1 MGTKEDDYM
10 GVVDGAKKFVSGFQ
24 KTIKKISGAIKFF
37 STYLGWVVGA
47 LILIIFLVI
56 AITVLVN
63 TIGHALAEFLGDD
76 VGISTDAD
84 YEYMVSS
91 LGYAGYDSLIS
102 EKNFQE
108 YMAYEYAVLMDVAEY
123 LYKGQNDYEEAG
135 GDAAAA
141 AGTQPKGPKT
151 MPYLEVKTDFDFA
164 YLDDAT
170 WRSMIVEGQ
179 GAERPVT
186 FSDLGDA
193 AGHERILV
201 GGSPYVSRPVISY
214 EYKLNS
220 FESTE
225 GSLVPYITVVRDD
238 LKYHYYSTGDWE
250 FSGGDAII
258 TADNVQNVNLIKI
271 HYGLN
276 ANNGALP
283 KSFDYVRR
291 ETKENGNSE
300 GLITSNPDNW
310 PKAEDNFGGELY
322 FNDTYDSVTYK
333 MSLQLLIDRYLPKA
347 NLLTSWFL
355 LKDND
360 SASGETT
367 GKKPATGFEGKA
379 DQFNIDM
386 LMKDIKGIYNY
397 YCWGP
402 GEVDGIASSSAESLT
417 TETVSTVKYD
427 ETTGVVERYT
437 SGEHSGEAIMVSG
450 EKWYS
455 TTNNKTFMSFVQV
468 GLETNRY
475 EVYKEYKPTEASAS
489 KMTTMPKAPKEV
501 TGDESETTLPIVTD
515 LLSDSAYFLDKM
527 DLKVNFAYKYDY
539 IIYNK
544 SGEVL
549 NADAPEGQWKNQID
563 TFSDD
568 AKDYISG
575 DVLGTG
581 TFSDTIMNQII
592 KPVEND
598 MNIQKVDRGVTQDF
612 VNYEY
617 VFPTRTA
624 ERDGS
629 VTAEVPFSFYDS
641 SYKDN
646 KIAFYN
652 FSVYNKTP
660 AQIMDDFKTRVN
672 NKLSGAGLTQ
682 SQLGVSSRVPKPA
695 GYTNYSG
702 EYEYGVTTDYNI
714 IVDKTP
720 TFNNSY
726 PEMSYVAR
734 VIKDV
739 YVTSVVCDSVDF
751 SNLKDD
757 CQDGLHNP
765 KRAVFDVTETKIGM
779 SLTILQKRMSAVLVK
794 SAETWS
800 KTANYTHNINQES
813 FDPFNEKYVIPHN
826 GRNFGILVFN
836 IVENPTYRTE
846 YYKDYFSKVKNAEP
860 GIKEADVL
868 SMLMNWEEYGAK
880 GIDSAYNFMRDL
892 YKLILYTREK
902 GKDFDENERPN
913 FWNEDGT
920 INLNF
925 LSWRNPYILKNA
937 YTYLYVPE
945 TIWSFREGK
954 TQEVFWIERLT
965 AKEYG
970 NPDAMTQEEQEKV
983 VTKNNE
989 ISWQLLDYE
998 DYEECAVGTDDTQVY
1013 ALFPYG
1019 NELVRTY
1026 FMEEAMK
1033 SGTFYDGGNTS
1044 GHQAVDWHSRG
1055 KLMDILHQTSQL
1067 GKDIYE
1073 YELAR
1078 RTLINIMNGVGN
1090 AEEKYNNAK
1099 NFMADYNNRATIQAQ
1114 YNKAKRELE
1123 EYLYNEYIES
1133 PIIAIAPGE
1142 VTTANYSAR
1151 GGFQVSIKHTKDG
1164 SVTSS
1169 YCHFR
1174 RWPLVNEGD
1183 IVGAGTVI
1191 GYEGDTGNS
1200 TGSHLHMSVKTGDA
1214 QGRDSSPSTYLAPIY
1229 TPFYNIDK
1237 ITEFLAEYEDYNKDK
1252 LILSTDYMSLTRT
1265 VLMARFDSNGSVTQ
1279 IKQPDASLLESVSLI
1294 YIPSDDPTESGE
1306 YMYVKD
1312 DGGMAYMMYNDPA
1325 TGINSCVIKVGV
1337 QPNEKFYKCTFE
1349 IKEKTKIKN
1358 GKLVWDAFDDGRT
1371 FKILTREPVN
1381 EDSIYL
1387 QGIQVQI
1394 KCDGTKAT
1402 ANVNWGNTTPYL
1414 PLITN
1419 DRFDKLITKGAFDG
1433 EDEFDTSNWRSVTD
1447 NSGDG
1452 NTFRTTLTDGL
1463 WNTKEKD
1470 VRAWSKLFDSSSNEV
1485 RERLKN
1491 KSASPDAYLHM
1502 ADSEVAYTVPFYEG
1516 PFSKEYSEQTL
1527 EPGAYGALSGDL
1539 ASLQSALKARGF
1551 DNPDTPMNTDGIYD
1565 DITVEVFKAAGQKLA
1580 DSTDLDSLLGPM
1592 KNDGAVGS
1600 QLSETL
1606 DDGGK
1611 YPYAIR
1617 PIVAW
1622 NTYLAYGSLANAQ
1635 NTAIE
1640 AIKNAAVHY
1649 PSVNYF
1655 TFDAVSSCESG
1666 KIPSIESDHL
1676 YAEDKVIDLNFSNAV
1691 GDDEKYVFEFKGTK
1705 RIIRRAQGLFQILP
1719 IYAGGY
1725 LYPGASDDVVLTAL
1739 RSPYSNALIG
1749 GAMLDSARIAMI
1761 TDPAKMARLNSI
1773 ASLPAWQNL
1782 GRDAGKDPMEL
1793 LLNGMMALSLNVGQG
1808 GAWEEHR
1815 ISKFE
1820 GMTYTMTGSI
1830 PNATFTIYGC
1840 PNYTGRIIGSIC
1852 NGALDMNSP
1861 KAADSDL

>member
-123 LYKGQNDYEEAG
+123 LYKGQKDYDEAG
-135 GDAAAA
+135 GDAAAIA
-141 AGTQPKGPKT
+141 AGNQPTGPST
-151 MPYLEVKTDFDFA
+151 MPYIKLEQQDFSNVSDEN
-164 YLDDAT
+164 
-170 WRSMIVEGQ
+170 WRKMIVAGQ
-179 GAERPVT
+179 AAERPVT
-186 FSDLGDA
+186 FTDTDLGDV
-193 AGHERILV
+193 AGQKRTFV
-201 GGSPYVSRPVISY
+201 GGNPYVSRPVISY
-214 EYKLNS
+214 EYKINS

-225 GSLVPYITVVRDD
+225 GSLVPYVTVVRDD

-250 FSGGDAII
+250 FSGKDAII
-258 TADNVQNVNLIKI
+258 TDANVGNVNLIKI
-271 HYGLN
+271 NYKLN

-291 ETKENGNSE
+291 ETLLNGSSE
-300 GLITSNPDNW
+300 SLITSNPDNW
-310 PKAEDNFGGELY
+310 PKAEDNFAGELY

-360 SASGETT
+360 SASGDTT
-367 GKKPATGFEGKA
+367 GKKPASGFENKEN
-379 DQFNIDM
+379 QFNIDM
-386 LMKDIKGIYNY
+386 LMRDIKGIYNY
-397 YCWGP
+397 YCWN
-402 GEVDGIASSSAESLT
+402 GESRT
-417 TETVSTVKYD
+417 TETVSTVKYN

-437 SGEHSGEAIMVSG
+437 SGEHSGEAIMESG
-450 EKWYS
+450 EKWYATS
-455 TTNNKTFMSFVQV
+455 NNKTFMSFKQV

-475 EVYKEYKPTEASAS
+475 EKYKKYDPKTTSAS
-489 KMTTMPKAPKEV
+489 SKTIMPQAPKEV
-501 TGDESETTLPIVTD
+501 TGDSELTTLPVITD
-515 LLSDSAYFLDKM
+515 LLSKSAHFLSKI
-527 DLKVNFAYKYDY
+527 DLKVNYSYKY
-539 IIYNK
+539 IYEYYDSGDNLLK
-544 SGEVL
+544 SGET
-549 NADAPEGQWKNQID
+549 WTSD
-563 TFSDD
+563 TED

-575 DVLGTG
+575 DVTGEGT
-581 TFSDTIMNQII
+581 TFSDMILESVI
-592 KPVEND
+592 KPAEAE
-598 MNIQKVDRGVTQDF
+598 MSGYKSSSRGVQQNF

-617 VFPTRTA
+617 VFPTRTKG
-624 ERDGS
+624 EGDN
-629 VTAEVPFSFYDS
+629 VTAEVPPSFYDS
-641 SYKDN
+641 SYKDHDL
-646 KIAFYN
+646 AFYN
-652 FSVYNKTP
+652 FGVNSAAEGVFRTSIKTK
-660 AQIMDDFKTRVN
+660 IENMDTDDVKDQVSITVDKPSRFERTSGDSYVWVDEQGFKN
-672 NKLSGAGLTQ
+672 
-682 SQLGVSSRVPKPA
+682 SSYASSAPEN
-695 GYTNYSG
+695 T
-702 EYEYGVTTDYNI
+702 EYEVRR
-714 IVDKTP
+714 IVR
-720 TFNNSY
+720 SSIY
-726 PEMSYVAR
+726 
-734 VIKDV
+734 I
-739 YVTSVVCDSVDF
+739 TSVECGDITF
-751 SNLKDD
+751 D
-757 CQDGLHNP
+757 CLNDYSDGLHNP
-765 KRAVFDVTETKIGM
+765 YRAVFDVSETKIGM
-779 SLTILQKRMSAVLVK
+779 SLTILQKRMSVVLVNT
-794 SAETWS
+794 AETWAKS
-800 KTANYTHNINQES
+800 ATYVNAIDQET
-813 FDPFNEKYVIPHN
+813 FDPFNEKYIIPHN
-826 GRNFGILVFN
+826 GRNFGVTSFKIT
-836 IVENPTYRTE
+836 EKPKYRTE

-860 GIKEADVL
+860 GVKEADVL

-902 GKDFDENERPN
+902 GKDFEITGQRPN
-913 FWNEDGT
+913 FFENPEAF
-920 INLNF
+920 IN
-925 LSWRNPYILKNA
+925 WRNPYILKNA

-970 NPDAMTQEEQEKV
+970 NPDVMTQEEQEKV

-998 DYEECAVGTDDTQVY
+998 DYDECSAGENKTKVY

-1026 FMEEAMK
+1026 YMEDAMER
-1033 SGTFYDGGNTS
+1033 GVFDTAGNTS
-1044 GHQAVDWHSRG
+1044 GHQAVDLTSRSKLLAILSEG
-1055 KLMDILHQTSQL
+1055 KAGSNSLA
-1067 GKDIYE
+1067 GKIYD
-1073 YELAR
+1073 YELSA

-1099 NFMADYNNRATIQAQ
+1099 NFMADHNNRASIQAQ
-1114 YNKAKRELE
+1114 YKAAQKSLN
-1123 EYLYNEYIES
+1123 EYLQKSAVES
-1133 PIIAIAPGE
+1133 PIVAIAPGK
-1142 VTTANYSAR
+1142 VVYANYNAR
-1151 GGFQVSIKHTKDG
+1151 GGFQVKINHTEDN
-1164 SVTSS
+1164 TISS
-1169 YCHFR
+1169 YYCHFR

-1183 IVGAGTVI
+1183 IVGAGTVL

-1200 TGSHLHMSVKTGDA
+1200 TGNHLHMSIATGEDGSSGGVNY
-1214 QGRDSSPSTYLAPIY
+1214 QSSPLTYIAPIY

-1237 ITEFLAEYEDYNKDK
+1237 ITEFLAEYEEYNKHK

-1265 VLMARFDSNGSVTQ
+1265 VLMARFDENGTVDE
-1279 IKQPDASLLESVSLI
+1279 IKTPDASLLESVSLI
-1294 YIPSDDPTESGE
+1294 TIKGDGANDGE

-1337 QPNEKFYKCTFE
+1337 QPNERFYKCTYE

-1358 GKLVWDAFDDGRT
+1358 GKLVADVFDDGRV
-1371 FKILTREPVN
+1371 FKITSKTEVN
-1381 EDSIYL
+1381 EDAIFL
-1387 QGIQVQI
+1387 KGIQVQVS
-1394 KCDGTKAT
+1394 CTGQKAT
-1402 ANVNWGNTTPYL
+1402 ANVNWGNTTPYR
-1414 PLITN
+1414 PLIN
-1419 DRFDKLITKGAFDG
+1419 EDKYEYLISKGAFDG
-1433 EDEFDTSNWRSVTD
+1433 ENELDASGEWRSCSDTS
-1447 NSGDG
+1447 GEG
-1452 NTFRTTLTDGL
+1452 NEFRQKLTDGL

-1470 VRAWSKLFDSSSNEV
+1470 VRAWSKLFDSNSSAV
-1485 RERLKN
+1485 RDRLKN

-1516 PFSKEYSEQTL
+1516 PFSKEYAEQTL
-1527 EPGAYGALSGDL
+1527 EPGGYGALSGDL
-1539 ASLQSALKARGF
+1539 ALLQRAFKARGF
-1551 DNPDTPMNTDGIYD
+1551 DDPDNPMNTDGIYD
-1565 DITVEVFKAAGQKLA
+1565 DTTVEVIKKVGQFLA
-1580 DSTDLDSLLGPM
+1580 DSTDLGSMVGVM
-1592 KNDGAVGS
+1592 KNDGALAY
-1600 QLSETL
+1600 QLGETL

-1617 PIVAW
+1617 PVVAW

-1635 NTAIE
+1635 NTARE
-1640 AIKNAAVHY
+1640 AIKNAAAHY
-1649 PSVNYF
+1649 PSVNYY
-1655 TFDAVSSCESG
+1655 TFEAVASSESG
-1666 KIPSIESDHL
+1666 KVPSIESDHL
-1676 YAEDKVIDLNFSNAV
+1676 YAENKVIDLNFSNAV
-1691 GDDEKYVFEFKGTK
+1691 GDDEKYVFNFKGTD

-1749 GAMLDSARIAMI
+1749 GAMLDSARISMI
-1761 TDPAKMARLNSI
+1761 TSPEKMARLNSI
-1773 ASLPAWQNL
+1773 ANSSEWQKL
-1782 GRDAGKDPMEL
+1782 GKEAGKDPVEL
-1793 LLNGMMALSLNVGQG
+1793 LLNGMMALSLNVGQA
-1808 GAWEEHR
+1808 GAWEESR

-1820 GMTYTMTGSI
+1820 NMTFTRTGDI
-1830 PNATFTIYGC
+1830 PNAKFTIYGC

-1852 NGALDMNSP
+1852 NGSLDMDSP
-1861 KAADSDL
+1861 KDPNSDL

>member
-10 GVVDGAKKFVSGFQ
+10 GVVDGTKKFVSGFQ

-123 LYKGQNDYEEAG
+123 LYKGQKDYEDAG
-135 GDAAAA
+135 GDTKYALGQA
-141 AGTQPKGPKT
+141 PGPTT
-151 MPYLEVKTDFDFA
+151 MPYLTVKSPDFSKLTDEQWRRMIVKGQASARPVTDFDA
-164 YLDDAT
+164 D
-170 WRSMIVEGQ
+170 
-179 GAERPVT
+179 
-186 FSDLGDA
+186 
-193 AGHERILV
+193 ILAV
-201 GGSPYVSRPVISY
+201 IDNEDNKRELIGGSPYVSRPVISY

-238 LKYHYYSTGDWE
+238 IKYHYYSTGEWE
-250 FSGGDAII
+250 FGDGEMFSG
-258 TADNVQNVNLIKI
+258 TAKIDDSNVQNVNLIKI
-271 HYGLN
+271 NYQLN
-276 ANNGALP
+276 ASNGAVP
-283 KSFDYVRR
+283 KSNDYATKVRNTSGA
-291 ETKENGNSE
+291 EA
-300 GLITSNPDNW
+300 LIPSNEDNW
-310 PKAEDNFGGELY
+310 PKAEDDFSTELY

-347 NLLTSWFL
+347 NLLTSWFM

-360 SASGETT
+360 SASGDTT

-397 YCWGP
+397 YCWY
-402 GEVDGIASSSAESLT
+402 GETLS
-417 TETVSTVKYD
+417 TETVNTIKYD

-450 EKWYS
+450 EKKYAS
-455 TTNNKTFMSFVQV
+455 TNKNTFMSFVQL

-475 EVYKEYKPTEASAS
+475 EVYRQYSPTSSSADT
-489 KMTTMPKAPKEV
+489 MTRMPKSPKDV
-501 TGDESETTLPIVTD
+501 TGDASETTLPIITD
-515 LLSDSAYFLDKM
+515 FLSDSAYLLEKM
-527 DLKVNFAYKYDY
+527 DLEVEFKYTYDY
-539 IIYNK
+539 VIYNK

-549 NADAPEGQWKNQID
+549 NADAPQWEWKNKTG
-563 TFSDD
+563 TFTDD
-568 AKDYISG
+568 ANDYISG
-575 DVLGTG
+575 DVEGTG
-581 TFSDTIMNQII
+581 TFSDTIMQEII

-598 MNIQKVDRGVTQDF
+598 MDTTKVARGVTQNF

-617 VFPTRTA
+617 VFPTKTG
-624 ERDGS
+624 ERDG
-629 VTAEVPFSFYDS
+629 EVIAPAPSEFYDS
-641 SYKDN
+641 SYKEND
-646 KIAFYN
+646 IAIYN
-652 FSVYNKTP
+652 FSVYSKTP
-660 AQIMDDFKTRVN
+660 AQIIEDFRTRVN
-672 NKLSGAGLTQ
+672 TKLIYSGFTQ
-682 SQLGVSSRVPKPA
+682 TELGVSSKVPVKEFGNKA
-695 GYTNYSG
+695 SYSG
-702 EYEYGVTTDYNI
+702 DGYKIEYDI
-714 IVDKTP
+714 IVNKNPTP
-720 TFNNSY
+720 MEEY
-726 PEMSYVAR
+726 PEMSYVAAY
-734 VIKDV
+734 ITDV
-739 YVTSVVCDSVDF
+739 GINKITCKSAEF
-751 SNLKDD
+751 SNLKKDYN
-757 CQDGLHNP
+757 DGNMSP
-765 KRAVFDVTETKIGM
+765 YRGVFDVAETKIGM

-800 KTANYTHNINQES
+800 KTANYTFNINQES
-813 FDPFNEKYVIPHN
+813 FDPFNEKYVLPHN
-826 GRNFGILVFN
+826 GRNFGILTFN
-836 IVENPTYRTE
+836 IEENPTYRTE
-846 YYKDYFSKVKNAEP
+846 YYKDYFSKVKDAEP

-970 NPDAMTQEEQEKV
+970 NPDAMSQEEQEKV
-983 VTKNNE
+983 ITKNND

-998 DYEECAVGTDDTQVY
+998 DYEECAVGDKDTQVY

-1026 FMEEAMK
+1026 FMEQAME
-1033 SGTFYDGGNTS
+1033 SGTFDSGGNTS
-1044 GHQAVDWHSRG
+1044 GHQAIDWHSRG
-1055 KLMDILHQTSQL
+1055 KLLDILYQESEL
-1067 GKDIYE
+1067 GKKIYE

-1078 RTLINIMNGVGN
+1078 RTLINVMNGVGN

-1099 NFMADYNNRATIQAQ
+1099 NFMADYNNRTAIQAQ
-1114 YNKAKRELE
+1114 YKAAKEDLD
-1123 EYLYNEYIES
+1123 EYLYNSYIES
-1133 PIIAIAPGE
+1133 PVVAIAPGK
-1142 VTTANYSAR
+1142 VTMAEYSAR
-1151 GGFQVSIKHTKDG
+1151 GGFQVIIEHTDDG

-1174 RWPLVNEGD
+1174 RWPTVNPGD
-1183 IVGAGTVI
+1183 IVGAGTII

-1200 TGSHLHMSVKTGDA
+1200 TGSHLHMSIKTGDA
-1214 QGRDSSPSTYLAPIY
+1214 QGRDSSPSTYVAPIY
-1229 TPFYNIDK
+1229 SPFYNIDK
-1237 ITEFLAEYEDYNKDK
+1237 ITEFLAEYEDYNKNK

-1265 VLMARFDSNGSVTQ
+1265 VLMARFDTNGTVTE
-1279 IKQPDASLLESVSLI
+1279 IKTPDASLLESVSLI
-1294 YIPSDDPTESGE
+1294 QITDDGENNGE

-1312 DGGMAYMMYNDPA
+1312 DGGMAYMMYNDPS

-1337 QPNEKFYKCTFE
+1337 QPNEKYYKCTYE
-1349 IKEKTKIKN
+1349 IKEKTKIVN
-1358 GKLVWDAFDDGRT
+1358 GKLVADIFDDGRV
-1371 FKILTREPVN
+1371 FKITSKEEVN

-1387 QGIQVQI
+1387 DGIQVQI
-1394 KCDGTKAT
+1394 KSNGQKKTVD
-1402 ANVNWGNTTPYL
+1402 VNWGNTTPYL
-1414 PLITN
+1414 PLISK
-1419 DRFDKLITKGAFDG
+1419 DKYDDLITKGAFDG
-1433 EDEFDTSNWRSVTD
+1433 EDEFDTDNWKSVTD
-1447 NSGDG
+1447 TSGDG
-1452 NTFRTTLTDGL
+1452 NAFRQKLTDGL

-1470 VRAWSKLFDSSSNEV
+1470 VRAWSKLFDANSSV
-1485 RERLKN
+1485 VKDRLKN
-1491 KSASPDAYLHM
+1491 KSSSPDAFLHM
-1502 ADSEVAYTVPFYEG
+1502 ADTEVAYTVPFYEG

-1527 EPGAYGALSGDL
+1527 EPGAYGAMSGDL
-1539 ASLQSALKARGF
+1539 ALLQSALKARGF
-1551 DNPDTPMNTDGIYD
+1551 DNPDTPMNTEGIYD
-1565 DITVEVFKAAGQKLA
+1565 DITVGVLKAVGEYL
-1580 DSTDLDSLLGPM
+1580 STNTDLGGYASSM
-1592 KNDGAVGS
+1592 KNDGALGEKIS
-1600 QLSETL
+1600 GTL
-1606 DDGGK
+1606 DKDAPVM
-1611 YPYAIR
+1611 YPYSIGS
-1617 PIVAW
+1617 IVAW
-1622 NTYLAYGSLANAQ
+1622 NTYLAYGSYANAK
-1635 NTAIE
+1635 NTAME

-1649 PSVNYF
+1649 PSVNYL
-1655 TFDAVSSCESG
+1655 TFLAVASSESSFLPSNESG
-1666 KIPSIESDHL
+1666 HL
-1676 YAEDKVIDLNFSNAV
+1676 YSEDHVIDLNFANAE
-1691 GDDEKYVFEFKGTK
+1691 EKYVFEFKGTK
-1705 RIIRRAQGLFQILP
+1705 RIIRRAQGLFQVLP

-1749 GAMLDSARIAMI
+1749 GAMMDSARISMV
-1761 TDPAKMARLNSI
+1761 TSPEKMARLKSI
-1773 ASLPAWQNL
+1773 ANLPEWKRL
-1782 GRDAGKDPMEL
+1782 GEEAGQDPVEL
-1793 LLNGMMALSLNVGQG
+1793 LLNGMMALSLNVGQA
-1808 GAWEEHR
+1808 GAWEESR
-1815 ISKFE
+1815 ISKFNS
-1820 GMTYTMTGSI
+1820 MTFTFTGSGSNKKFKI
-1830 PNATFTIYGC
+1830 VGC

-1852 NGALDMNSP
+1852 NGSLDTESP
-1861 KAADSDL
+1861 KDPNADL

>member
-37 STYLGWVVGA
+37 STYVGWVVGA

-123 LYKGQNDYEEAG
+123 LYKGQKDYDEAG
-135 GDAAAA
+135 GDAKYALGQA
-141 AGTQPKGPKT
+141 PGPTT
-151 MPYLEVKTDFDFA
+151 MPYFTTKSPDFSLLTDEQ
-164 YLDDAT
+164 
-170 WRSMIVEGQ
+170 WRRMIIAGQ
-179 GAERPVT
+179 AAERPVT
-186 FSDLGDA
+186 NFDSD
-193 AGHERILV
+193 ILAV
-201 GGSPYVSRPVISY
+201 IDNEDTKRELIGGTPLVSRPVISY

-238 LKYHYYSTGDWE
+238 IKYHYYSTGEWE
-250 FSGGDAII
+250 FADGNMFSGAAKIDES
-258 TADNVQNVNLIKI
+258 NVQNVNLIKI

-283 KSFDYVRR
+283 KSYDYVRR
-291 ETKENGNSE
+291 ETVMAGNSE
-300 GLITSNPDNW
+300 GLITSNPENW
-310 PKAEDNFGGELY
+310 PKAEDNFAGELY

-360 SASGETT
+360 SASGDTT
-367 GKKPATGFEGKA
+367 GKKPASGFEGKTN
-379 DQFNIDM
+379 QFNIDM

-397 YCWGP
+397 YCWN
-402 GEVDGIASSSAESLT
+402 GETIS

-427 ETTGVVERYT
+427 EVTGVVERYT

-450 EKWYS
+450 EKKYA

-475 EVYKEYKPTEASAS
+475 EVYREYDPNASSAS
-489 KMTTMPKAPKEV
+489 KMTTMPKAPVEV
-501 TGDESETTLPIVTD
+501 TGDSSQTTIPVITD
-515 LLSDSAYFLDKM
+515 LLSDSAYFLSEI
-527 DLKVNFAYKYDY
+527 DLKVNYGYKY
-539 IIYNK
+539 IYEYYD
-544 SGEVL
+544 SGDNFLESGDGWGYGT
-549 NADAPEGQWKNQID
+549 ADA
-563 TFSDD
+563 S
-568 AKDYISG
+568 DYISG
-575 DVLGTG
+575 DVTGTG
-581 TFSDTIMNQII
+581 STFSDMILESVI
-592 KPVEND
+592 KPAEAEMAGYTSNT
-598 MNIQKVDRGVTQDF
+598 RGVQQDF

-624 ERDGS
+624 ERDGE

-641 SYKDN
+641 SYKEN
-646 KIAFYN
+646 LLAFYN
-652 FSVYNKTP
+652 FSVSSSAESVFTQKIKTKIENLSKDLFKDSLYVERP
-660 AQIMDDFKTRVN
+660 ARFEKS
-672 NKLSGAGLTQ
+672 SGDSYTWVDNTYFPQ
-682 SQLGVSSRVPKPA
+682 QNGVGAPDEA
-695 GYTNYSG
+695 
-702 EYEYGVTTDYNI
+702 EYEIRKVLRNTIYISSIECGT
-714 IVDKTP
+714 
-720 TFNNSY
+720 
-726 PEMSYVAR
+726 
-734 VIKDV
+734 IKFD
-739 YVTSVVCDSVDF
+739 C
-751 SNLKDD
+751 LKD
-757 CQDGLHNP
+757 CKDGLHNP
-765 KRAVFDVTETKIGM
+765 NRAVFDVTETKIGM

-794 SAETWS
+794 SAETWAKS
-800 KTANYTHNINQES
+800 ATYDIEINQES

-826 GRNFGILVFN
+826 GRNFGILTFN
-836 IVENPTYRTE
+836 ITENPKYRTE

-868 SMLMNWEEYGAK
+868 SMMMNWEEYGAK
-880 GIDSAYNFMRDL
+880 GISSAYNFMRDL
-892 YKLILYTREK
+892 YKLIMYTREK
-902 GKDFDENERPN
+902 GKDFEVTGHRPN
-913 FWNEDGT
+913 FFENPEAF
-920 INLNF
+920 IN
-925 LSWRNPYILKNA
+925 WRNPYILKNA

-945 TIWSFREGK
+945 TIWSFREGL
-954 TQEVFWIERLT
+954 TQEKFWMERLT

-970 NPDAMTQEEQEKV
+970 NPDAMSQEEQEFV
-983 VTKNNE
+983 MTKNNE
-989 ISWQLLDYE
+989 ISWQLLEYE
-998 DYEECAVGTDDTQVY
+998 DYDECADGEKDTVVY

-1019 NELVRTY
+1019 NALVRTY
-1026 FMEEAMK
+1026 FMEDAM
-1033 SGTFYDGGNTS
+1033 STGTFYVGGNTP

-1055 KLMDILHQTSQL
+1055 KLMSILHQEPGL
-1067 GKDIYE
+1067 GKEIYE

-1090 AEEKYNNAK
+1090 ADEKYNNAK
-1099 NFMADYNNRATIQAQ
+1099 NFMADYTNRSTIQAQ
-1114 YNKAKRELE
+1114 YNKAKKELE
-1123 EYLYNEYIES
+1123 DELQKTYIES
-1133 PIIAIAPGE
+1133 PIVAIAPGK
-1142 VTTANYSAR
+1142 VTVASYNAR
-1151 GGFQVSIKHTKDG
+1151 GGFQVKIQHTDDG

-1169 YCHFR
+1169 YAHFR
-1174 RWPLVNEGD
+1174 RWPTVNVGD

-1200 TGSHLHMSVKTGDA
+1200 TGSHLHLSISTGDT

-1229 TPFYNIDK
+1229 TPFYNVDK
-1237 ITEFLAEYEDYNKDK
+1237 ITEFLSEYENYNKDK

-1265 VLMARFDSNGSVTQ
+1265 VLMARFDSNGTVAQ
-1279 IKQPDASLLESVSLI
+1279 IKTPDASLLESVSLI
-1294 YIPSDDPTESGE
+1294 FIPSDDPAESGE

-1337 QPNEKFYKCTFE
+1337 QPNERFYKCTYE

-1358 GKLVWDAFDDGRT
+1358 GKLVWDAFDDGRV
-1371 FKILTREPVN
+1371 FKITSKVPVN
-1381 EDSIYL
+1381 DDSVEL
-1387 QGIQVQI
+1387 PQGIQVQT
-1394 KCDGTKAT
+1394 KSDGTKQT
-1402 ANVNWGNTTPYL
+1402 VKVNWGNTTPYL
-1414 PLITN
+1414 PLISG
-1419 DRFDKLITKGAFDG
+1419 DKYDKLINKGAFDG
-1433 EDEFDTSNWRSVTD
+1433 EDEFNASGEWRRNSDTS
-1447 NSGDG
+1447 GEG
-1452 NTFRTTLTDGL
+1452 NEFRQKLTNGL

-1470 VRAWSKLFDSSSNEV
+1470 VRAWSKLFDSTSSEV
-1485 RERLKN
+1485 RDRLRN
-1491 KSASPDAYLHM
+1491 KSASPDAFLHM

-1516 PFSKEYSEQTL
+1516 PFSKEYAEQTL
-1527 EPGAYGALSGDL
+1527 EPGAYGAMSGDL
-1539 ASLQSALKARGF
+1539 AALQSAFKARGF
-1551 DNPDTPMNTDGIYD
+1551 DDPDNPMNTEGIYD
-1565 DITVEVFKAAGQKLA
+1565 DTTVEIIKKVGQYLA
-1580 DSTDLDSLLGPM
+1580 DNTDLDSMVGGM
-1592 KNDGAVGS
+1592 KNDGVLGS
-1600 QLSETL
+1600 KLGKTL
-1606 DDGGK
+1606 DSEGK

-1635 NTAIE
+1635 QTAIE
-1640 AIKNAAVHY
+1640 AIKNAAAHY

-1655 TFDAVSSCESG
+1655 TFEAVASCESG
-1666 KIPSIESDHL
+1666 KVPSIESDHL
-1676 YAEDKVIDLNFSNAV
+1676 YSEDHVIDLNFANAE
-1691 GDDEKYVFEFKGTK
+1691 EKYVFDFKGTK

-1719 IYAGGY
+1719 IYAGEY
-1725 LYPGASDDVVLTAL
+1725 LYPGASDEVVLMAL

-1749 GAMLDSARIAMI
+1749 GAMLDSARISMI
-1761 TDPAKMARLNSI
+1761 TDASKMARLNAI
-1773 ASLPAWQNL
+1773 ASRDSWQQL
-1782 GRDAGKDPMEL
+1782 GKDAGKDPMEL
-1793 LLNGMMALSLNVGQG
+1793 LLNAMMALSLNVGQG
-1808 GAWEEHR
+1808 GAWEESR

-1820 GMTYTMTGSI
+1820 SMTYTMTGSV

-1861 KAADSDL
+1861 KAEDSDL

>member
-123 LYKGQNDYEEAG
+123 LYKGQNDYDEAG
-135 GDAAAA
+135 GDAASAA
-141 AGTQPKGPKT
+141 ASANGQATGPKT
-151 MPYLEVKTDFDFA
+151 MPYITLTQDDFSDLTDEQ
-164 YLDDAT
+164 
-170 WRSMIVEGQ
+170 WRNMIVEGQ
-179 GAERPVT
+179 AAERPVQ
-186 FSDLGDA
+186 FSVDSLS
-193 AGHERILV
+193 ERTLV

-250 FSGGDAII
+250 FSDGEAII
-258 TADNVQNVNLIKI
+258 TPDNVQNVNLIKV

-402 GEVDGIASSSAESLT
+402 GEVNGIASSSAESLT
-417 TETVSTVKYD
+417 TETVSTVKYN

-437 SGEHSGEAIMVSG
+437 SGDHSGEAIMVSG

-501 TGDESETTLPIVTD
+501 TGDASETTLPIVTD
-515 LLSDSAYFLDKM
+515 LLSKSAHFLSKI
-527 DLKVNFAYKYDY
+527 DLKVNYSYKY
-539 IIYNK
+539 IYEYYDSGDNLLK
-544 SGEVL
+544 SGEK
-549 NADAPEGQWKNQID
+549 WTSD
-563 TFSDD
+563 TED

-575 DVLGTG
+575 DVTGAGT
-581 TFSDTIMNQII
+581 TFSDMILETVI
-592 KPVEND
+592 KPAEAEMAGYTSNS
-598 MNIQKVDRGVTQDF
+598 RGVQQDF

-617 VFPTRTA
+617 VFPTRTKG
-624 ERDGS
+624 EGDN

-641 SYKDN
+641 SYKDHVL
-646 KIAFYN
+646 AFYN
-652 FSVYNKTP
+652 FSVASNAEEVFKYKL
-660 AQIMDDFKTRVN
+660 KTRVES
-672 NKLSGAGLTQ
+672 LSKDDVKDQVTIT
-682 SQLGVSSRVPKPA
+682 VDRPSRFER
-695 GYTNYSG
+695 TSG
-702 EYEYGVTTDYNI
+702 DSYVW
-714 IVDKTP
+714 VDKQGFKTS
-720 TFNNSY
+720 SY
-726 PEMSYVAR
+726 ASAAPENTEFEVRRIVRSS
-734 VIKDV
+734 ITI
-739 YVTSVVCDSVDF
+739 TSVECGDITFDCLNDF
-751 SNLKDD
+751 S
-757 CQDGLHNP
+757 DGAHNP
-765 KRAVFDVTETKIGM
+765 YRAVFDVTETKIGM

-800 KTANYTHNINQES
+800 KTADYTHNITQES

-846 YYKDYFSKVKNAEP
+846 YYKDYFSKVKDAEP

-902 GKDFDENERPN
+902 GKDFDENERPS

-920 INLNF
+920 INSNF
-925 LSWRNPYILKNA
+925 LTWRNPYILKTA

-1033 SGTFYDGGNTS
+1033 SGTFFEGGNTS
-1044 GHQAVDWHSRG
+1044 GHKAVDWHSRG
-1055 KLMDILHQTSQL
+1055 KLMEILYQTSPL

-1114 YNKAKRELE
+1114 YNKAKKELE
-1123 EYLYNEYIES
+1123 EYIQKEYIES
-1133 PIIAIAPGE
+1133 PVVAIAPGK
-1142 VTTANYSAR
+1142 VTMASYSAR
-1151 GGFQVSIKHTKDG
+1151 GGFQVKIQHTDEGEG

-1174 RWPLVNEGD
+1174 RWPLVNVGD

-1200 TGSHLHMSVKTGDA
+1200 TGSHLHMSISTGDA

-1294 YIPSDDPTESGE
+1294 YIPSDDPAESGE

-1325 TGINSCVIKVGV
+1325 TGVNTCVIKVGV

-1394 KCDGTKAT
+1394 NCIGTKAT

-1433 EDEFDTSNWRSVTD
+1433 EEEFDTSDWKSVTD
-1447 NSGDG
+1447 TSGDG
-1452 NTFRTTLTDGL
+1452 NAFRTTLTDGL

-1527 EPGAYGALSGDL
+1527 EPGAYGAMSGDL

-1592 KNDGAVGS
+1592 ISDGAVGS
-1600 QLSETL
+1600 KLSETL

-1649 PSVNYF
+1649 PSVNYY

-1676 YAEDKVIDLNFSNAV
+1676 YAENKVIDLNFSNAV

-1719 IYAGGY
+1719 IYAGEY

-1773 ASLPAWQNL
+1773 ASLPEWQNL
-1782 GRDAGKDPMEL
+1782 GKAAGKDPMEL

-1820 GMTYTMTGSI
+1820 SMTYTMTGSI
-1830 PNATFTIYGC
+1830 PNATFTIYNC